1 MITNDNKPLFLQIKA
16 WIEDHILRD
25 EWQSGSQLPSV
36 RELSAEFE
44 VNPNTIARTYER
56 LTLDGTVRSAKGVG
70 FFVAEEAKS
79 AIIKQRKEE
88 FYNEQMHQGK
98 ELAKFVG
105 VGIGMVDIHQV
116 QLALMERKRFVDMTG
131 NNVNHPNDFM
141 VRVYA
146 QTVSAAL
153 IENFG
158 GAK

>member
-36 RELSAEFE
+36 RELSAEFG

-56 LTLDGTVRSAKGVG
+56 LTLDGTVRSTRGVG

-88 FYNEQMHQGK
+88 FYNEQMPAFIQQMQLLGITPN
-98 ELAKFVG
+98 EIQEQYNKFLS
-105 VGIGMVDIHQV
+105 D
-116 QLALMERKRFVDMTG
+116 EDK
-131 NNVNHPNDFM
+131 
-141 VRVYA
+141 
-146 QTVSAAL
+146 
-153 IENFG
+153 
-158 GAK
+158 

>member
-36 RELSAEFE
+36 RELSAEFG

-56 LTLDGTVRSAKGVG
+56 LTLDGTVRSARGVG

-88 FYNEQMHQGK
+88 FYNEQMPAFIQQMQLLGITPN
-98 ELAKFVG
+98 EIQEQYNKF
-105 VGIGMVDIHQV
+105 
-116 QLALMERKRFVDMTG
+116 L
-131 NNVNHPNDFM
+131 
-141 VRVYA
+141 
-146 QTVSAAL
+146 S
-153 IENFG
+153 IED
-158 GAK
+158 K

>member
-36 RELSAEFE
+36 RELSAEFG

-56 LTLDGTVRSAKGVG
+56 LTLDGTVRSTRGVG

-88 FYNEQMHQGK
+88 FYNEQMPAFIKQMQLLGITPN
-98 ELAKFVG
+98 EIQEQSNKFLS
-105 VGIGMVDIHQV
+105 D
-116 QLALMERKRFVDMTG
+116 EDK
-131 NNVNHPNDFM
+131 
-141 VRVYA
+141 
-146 QTVSAAL
+146 
-153 IENFG
+153 
-158 GAK
+158 

>member
-36 RELSAEFE
+36 RELSAEFG

-56 LTLDGTVRSAKGVG
+56 LTLDGTVRSARGVG

-88 FYNEQMHQGK
+88 FYNEQMPAFIQQMQLLGITPD
-98 ELAKFVG
+98 EIQEQYNKFLSNE
-105 VGIGMVDIHQV
+105 D
-116 QLALMERKRFVDMTG
+116 K
-131 NNVNHPNDFM
+131 
-141 VRVYA
+141 
-146 QTVSAAL
+146 
-153 IENFG
+153 
-158 GAK
+158 

>member
-36 RELSAEFE
+36 RELSAEFG

-56 LTLDGTVRSAKGVG
+56 LTLDGTVRSARGVG

-88 FYNEQMHQGK
+88 FYNEQMPAFIQQ
-98 ELAKFVG
+98 
-105 VGIGMVDIHQV
+105 M
-116 QLALMERKRFVDMTG
+116 QLLSIT
-131 NNVNHPNDFM
+131 PNEIQEQYNKILSNED
-141 VRVYA
+141 
-146 QTVSAAL
+146 
-153 IENFG
+153 
-158 GAK
+158 K

>member
-36 RELSAEFE
+36 RELSAEFG

-56 LTLDGTVRSAKGVG
+56 LTLDGTVRSARGVG

-88 FYNEQMHQGK
+88 FYNEQMPAFIQQMQ
-98 ELAKFVG
+98 LL
-105 VGIGMVDIHQV
+105 GITPNEIQE
-116 QLALMERKRFVDMTG
+116 QY
-131 NNVNHPNDFM
+131 NNFLSNED
-141 VRVYA
+141 
-146 QTVSAAL
+146 
-153 IENFG
+153 
-158 GAK
+158 K

>member
-36 RELSAEFE
+36 RELSAEFG

-56 LTLDGTVRSAKGVG
+56 LTLDGTVRSTRGVG

-88 FYNEQMHQGK
+88 FYNEQMPAFIKQMQLLGITPN
-98 ELAKFVG
+98 EIQEQYNKFLS
-105 VGIGMVDIHQV
+105 D
-116 QLALMERKRFVDMTG
+116 EDK
-131 NNVNHPNDFM
+131 
-141 VRVYA
+141 
-146 QTVSAAL
+146 
-153 IENFG
+153 
-158 GAK
+158 

>member
-36 RELSAEFE
+36 RELSAEFG

-56 LTLDGTVRSAKGVG
+56 LTLDGTVRSTRGVG

-88 FYNEQMHQGK
+88 FYNEQMPAFIQQMQLLGITPD
-98 ELAKFVG
+98 EIQEQYNKFLSNE
-105 VGIGMVDIHQV
+105 D
-116 QLALMERKRFVDMTG
+116 K
-131 NNVNHPNDFM
+131 
-141 VRVYA
+141 
-146 QTVSAAL
+146 
-153 IENFG
+153 
-158 GAK
+158 

>member
-36 RELSAEFE
+36 RELSAEFG

-56 LTLDGTVRSAKGVG
+56 LTLDGTVRSARGVG

-88 FYNEQMHQGK
+88 FYNEQMPAFIRQMQLLGITPN
-98 ELAKFVG
+98 EIQEQYNKFLS
-105 VGIGMVDIHQV
+105 D
-116 QLALMERKRFVDMTG
+116 EDK
-131 NNVNHPNDFM
+131 
-141 VRVYA
+141 
-146 QTVSAAL
+146 
-153 IENFG
+153 
-158 GAK
+158 

>member
-36 RELSAEFE
+36 RELSAEFG

-56 LTLDGTVRSAKGVG
+56 LTLDGTVRSARGVG

-88 FYNEQMHQGK
+88 FYNEQMPAFIQQMQLLGITPD
-98 ELAKFVG
+98 EIQEQYNKFLS
-105 VGIGMVDIHQV
+105 D
-116 QLALMERKRFVDMTG
+116 
-131 NNVNHPNDFM
+131 
-141 VRVYA
+141 
-146 QTVSAAL
+146 
-153 IENFG
+153 EN
-158 GAK
+158 K

>member
-36 RELSAEFE
+36 RELSAEFG

-56 LTLDGTVRSAKGVG
+56 LTLDGTVRSARGVG

-88 FYNEQMHQGK
+88 FYNEQMPAFILQMQLLGITPN
-98 ELAKFVG
+98 EIQEQYNKFLSNE
-105 VGIGMVDIHQV
+105 D
-116 QLALMERKRFVDMTG
+116 K
-131 NNVNHPNDFM
+131 
-141 VRVYA
+141 
-146 QTVSAAL
+146 
-153 IENFG
+153 
-158 GAK
+158 

>member
-36 RELSAEFE
+36 RELSAEFG

-56 LTLDGTVRSAKGVG
+56 LTLDGTVRSARGVG

-88 FYNEQMHQGK
+88 FYNEQMPAFIQQMQLLGITPD
-98 ELAKFVG
+98 EIQEQYNKFLSNG
-105 VGIGMVDIHQV
+105 D
-116 QLALMERKRFVDMTG
+116 K
-131 NNVNHPNDFM
+131 
-141 VRVYA
+141 
-146 QTVSAAL
+146 
-153 IENFG
+153 
-158 GAK
+158 

>member
-36 RELSAEFE
+36 RELSAEFG

-56 LTLDGTVRSAKGVG
+56 LTLDGTVRSASGVG

-88 FYNEQMHQGK
+88 FYNEQMPAFIQQMQLLGITPN
-98 ELAKFVG
+98 EIQEQYNKFLS
-105 VGIGMVDIHQV
+105 D
-116 QLALMERKRFVDMTG
+116 EDK
-131 NNVNHPNDFM
+131 
-141 VRVYA
+141 
-146 QTVSAAL
+146 
-153 IENFG
+153 
-158 GAK
+158 

>member
-36 RELSAEFE
+36 RELSAEFG

-56 LTLDGTVRSAKGVG
+56 LTLDGTVRSARGVG

-88 FYNEQMHQGK
+88 FYNEQMPAFIQQMQLLGITPD
-98 ELAKFVG
+98 EIQEQYNKF
-105 VGIGMVDIHQV
+105 
-116 QLALMERKRFVDMTG
+116 L
-131 NNVNHPNDFM
+131 NNED
-141 VRVYA
+141 
-146 QTVSAAL
+146 
-153 IENFG
+153 
-158 GAK
+158 K